1 MMEEQ
6 EKQEETEGSMAS
18 LGVDTFLSLGVDTS
32 TTSLAAVE
40 ALVGNVDLLAAGAAG
55 EQQLGQGQG
64 QAEQLGQGLG
74 GTLLQL
80 VPESKG
86 SQSDQKALGN
96 TEISNVPDE
105 AGPVVSVGGADSKVG
120 SELVHVVADATLLHR
135 QPVNQ
140 TDPMGVEE
148 DTDNPCE
155 DIQSLI

>member
-6 EKQEETEGSMAS
+6 DKQEKTEGWMAS
-18 LGVDTFLSLGVDTS
+18 LAVDTFLSVGVDTS
-32 TTSLAAVE
+32 TTSPAAVE

-86 SQSDQKALGN
+86 SQSDQKASGN
-96 TEISNVPDE
+96 TETSNVPDK
-105 AGPVVSVGGADSKVG
+105 AGLVVSAGDADSQVG
-120 SELVHVVADATLLHR
+120 SELVNVVADATLLHH